1 MRPRKKAET
10 MRDPE
15 SQNHERPT
23 EPLPRSVKPA
33 LLFLG
38 FLFMVTVTIAG
49 AAYVVDRQI
58 YG

>member
-1 MRPRKKAET
+1 MPPVKAQT
-10 MRDPE
+10 MQDPE
-15 SQNHERPT
+15 TRHRERPT
-23 EPLPRSVKPA
+23 EPLPKSVKPA

-38 FLFMVTVTIAG
+38 FLFMVTVVIAG

>member
-1 MRPRKKAET
+1 MPET
-10 MRDPE
+10 PSGIRE
-15 SQNHERPT
+15 T

-38 FLFMVTVTIAG
+38 FLFAVVMGIAG
-49 AAYVVDRQI
+49 VSYFVDRLY

>member
-1 MRPRKKAET
+1 MQDQEPPH
-10 MRDPE
+10 RD
-15 SQNHERPT
+15 RPT
-23 EPLPRSVKPA
+23 EPLPKSVKPA

-38 FLFMVTVTIAG
+38 FLFMVTVMIAG

>member
-1 MRPRKKAET
+1 MQ
-10 MRDPE
+10 DPE
-15 SQNHERPT
+15 SRQHERPT
-23 EPLPRSVKPA
+23 EPLPKSVKPA

-38 FLFMVTVTIAG
+38 FLFMVAVVIAG

>member
-1 MRPRKKAET
+1 MQ
-10 MRDPE
+10 DP
-15 SQNHERPT
+15 QAIHRERPT
-23 EPLPRSVKPA
+23 EPLPKSVKPA

-38 FLFMVTVTIAG
+38 FLFMVTVVIAG